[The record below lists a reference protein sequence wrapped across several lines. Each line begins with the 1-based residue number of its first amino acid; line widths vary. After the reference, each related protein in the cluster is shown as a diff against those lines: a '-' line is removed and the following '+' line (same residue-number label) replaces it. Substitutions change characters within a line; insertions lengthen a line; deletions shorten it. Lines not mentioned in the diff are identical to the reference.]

1 MGAKIV
7 PDVTPLVLNAV
18 PVTVTPEI
26 VTFEFPTFV
35 SVVFSELVLPTFTFP
50 KIKFAGFA
58 PRRKVAAVAV
68 PLREMA
74 RGEPGALVTSETEP
88 ETLPEELGA
97 NIALNVVVL
106 PGAIVSG
113 TTRPVMLKPVPETTA

>member
-1 MGAKIV
+1 V

-18 PVTVTPEI
+18 PVTVTAEI
-26 VTFEFPTFV
+26 VRLEFPTLV

-58 PRRKVAAVAV
+58 PRRKVAAAPV

-74 RGEPGALVTSETEP
+74 NGEPGALVTSEIDP
-88 ETLPEELGA
+88 VTLPEEFGA
-97 NIALNVVVL
+97 NTALNVVVL
-106 PGAIVSG
+106 PGAIVTG
-113 TTRPVMLKPVPETTA
+113 ITKPVMLKPVPDTTA